1 MKKTRAL
8 AAGAV
13 LALALG
19 AAACGDDD
27 DDDVAATA
35 PKPRRT
41 DAAVET
47 TGPERLPVIS
57 HLLTDRRSG
66 GARASLGRRSA
77 FSAASSPRST

>member
-27 DDDVAATA
+27 DDDDGGDGTEAVTDV
-35 PKPRRT
+35 T

-47 TGPERLPVIS
+47 TEG
-57 HLLTDRRSG
+57 
-66 GARASLGRRSA
+66 
-77 FSAASSPRST
+77 

>member
-27 DDDVAATA
+27 DDDDGGDDDTEVTVADLGT
-35 PKPRRT
+35 
-41 DAAVET
+41 ET
-47 TGPERLPVIS
+47 TTG
-57 HLLTDRRSG
+57 
-66 GARASLGRRSA
+66 
-77 FSAASSPRST
+77 

>member
-27 DDDVAATA
+27 DDGGDPTDA
-35 PKPRRT
+35 PAGGDAT
-41 DAAVET
+41 DAAPET
-47 TGPERLPVIS
+47 TG
-57 HLLTDRRSG
+57 
-66 GARASLGRRSA
+66 
-77 FSAASSPRST
+77 

>member
-27 DDDVAATA
+27 DDDDGGGDDTTAVVADTE
-35 PKPRRT
+35 
-41 DAAVET
+41 AAD
-47 TGPERLPVIS
+47 GS
-57 HLLTDRRSG
+57 
-66 GARASLGRRSA
+66 
-77 FSAASSPRST
+77 

>member
-27 DDDVAATA
+27 DDGGDGSEPAGA
-35 PKPRRT
+35 T
-41 DAAVET
+41 DAAAPET
-47 TGPERLPVIS
+47 TG
-57 HLLTDRRSG
+57 
-66 GARASLGRRSA
+66 
-77 FSAASSPRST
+77 

>member
-27 DDDVAATA
+27 DDDGGDGTEA
-35 PKPRRT
+35 PAGT
-41 DAAVET
+41 DAADDAATET
-47 TGPERLPVIS
+47 TTG
-57 HLLTDRRSG
+57 
-66 GARASLGRRSA
+66 
-77 FSAASSPRST
+77 

>member
-27 DDDVAATA
+27 DDDGGDGSEPAAEV
-35 PKPRRT
+35 T
-41 DAAVET
+41 DAATET
-47 TGPERLPVIS
+47 TG
-57 HLLTDRRSG
+57 
-66 GARASLGRRSA
+66 
-77 FSAASSPRST
+77 

>member
-27 DDDVAATA
+27 DDDDGGDDTEAV
-35 PKPRRT
+35 T
-41 DAAVET
+41 DTET
-47 TGPERLPVIS
+47 T
-57 HLLTDRRSG
+57 
-66 GARASLGRRSA
+66 A
-77 FSAASSPRST
+77 

>member
-27 DDDVAATA
+27 DDDDGGDATTPAADV
-35 PKPRRT
+35 T
-41 DAAVET
+41 DAPDT
-47 TGPERLPVIS
+47 TG
-57 HLLTDRRSG
+57 
-66 GARASLGRRSA
+66 
-77 FSAASSPRST
+77 

>member
-27 DDDVAATA
+27 DDDDDGGDVTEVDLG
-35 PKPRRT
+35 T
-41 DAAVET
+41 ET
-47 TGPERLPVIS
+47 TG
-57 HLLTDRRSG
+57 
-66 GARASLGRRSA
+66 
-77 FSAASSPRST
+77 